1 MFDPK
6 AEYEKWLNTIDSAD
20 VKSVDELCRAQVEN
34 YSGFFNKLK
43 FGTGGLRA
51 KLGMG
56 LDHMNIWTIGAAS
69 QGLANYLLE
78 HFESPSVAIARD
90 SRLCSELFSRR
101 TAEILASSGIK
112 VHYYES
118 IQPTPVLSYTVR
130 ELNCSA
136 GVVITASHNPK
147 EYNGYKVYGSDGCQA
162 TIDLCN
168 NVQKLLML
176 LTLLRLSLL
185 SVLIMR
191 LLTD

>member
-118 IQPTPVLSYTVR
+118 IQPILYASLTAQRGWLSR
-130 ELNCSA
+130 RP
-136 GVVITASHNPK
+136 ITLKNTMDIRSMGQMVAK
-147 EYNGYKVYGSDGCQA
+147 LLLICA
-162 TIDLCN
+162 TMFK
-168 NVQKLLML
+168 KLLML

>member
-1 MFDPK
+1 MFKELCFNVRPK

-136 GVVITASHNPK
+136 GVVITRPITLKNTMDIRSMGQMVAK
-147 EYNGYKVYGSDGCQA
+147 LLLICA
-162 TIDLCN
+162 TMFK
-168 NVQKLLML
+168 KLLML
-176 LTLLRLSLL
+176 LTLLRLSCYQF
-185 SVLIMR
+185 
-191 LLTD
+191 